1 MQNHKVDVAMVF
13 MVLAVVANTAAVA
26 MIVWELVRLW

>member
-1 MQNHKVDVAMVF
+1 MQNHNVDIAMVL

-26 MIVWELVRLW
+26 MIVWELIRLW